1 MGKMHKNEQGAE
13 QRTIRRNV
21 ADSNA
26 QQNHRFGE
34 GRESVKQAIED
45 EFGSDVF
52 PPYDRNI
59 TQLLAGNLLH
69 TRSVERDGDFAK
81 FTGNL
86 GSLIGSICRTLAI
99 AAVPLPNMDIYTDLF
114 TFTRD
119 DDTATLTVTGL
130 RSFEPDRK
138 GKNGSGPEDEGED
151 EADLDEEDDEED
163 EDDLDEED
171 DEEDE
176 DEDDLDEEDEDED
189 DLDEEDEYEDDFDE
203 EEDGDPVVHHCSDVD
218 CGDCDDRVT
227 CPYSDFE
234 AMKQRVRARL
244 AEDEER
250 LRSYAG

>member
-34 GRESVKQAIED
+34 GRESVKQAIKD

-69 TRSVERDGDFAK
+69 TRSVKRDGDFAK

-138 GKNGSGPEDEGED
+138 GKDGSDPEDEGED
-151 EADLDEEDDEED
+151 EADLDEEDDE
-163 EDDLDEED
+163 
-171 DEEDE
+171 E